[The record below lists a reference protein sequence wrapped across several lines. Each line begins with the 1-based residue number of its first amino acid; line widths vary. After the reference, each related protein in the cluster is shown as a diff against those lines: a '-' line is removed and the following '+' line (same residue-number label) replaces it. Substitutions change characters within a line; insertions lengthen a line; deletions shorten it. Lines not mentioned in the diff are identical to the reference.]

1 MFLLIKCISCKRF
14 VGIKLSRRLKWG
26 ITSTICSRCMLK
38 HLFKKVYGL
47 QGRIKILEGRI

>member
-1 MFLLIKCISCKRF
+1 MIYLIRCISCKKY
-14 VGIKLSRRLKWG
+14 VGWKLSRQFKWG
-26 ITSTICSRCMLK
+26 VTSTCCDSCMLK